1 MLNSYNVSYEA
12 NISKI
17 GNAETLFIPK
27 ELTKLLHWEI
37 GSKEKMRVKLCP
49 NEQGEV
55 VIKPINQWS
64 AEKQTKAIEQFLK
77 TVNETDPNDEP
88 LPDNF
93 EELYCYRELIKTANN
108 VPEYYIPNMH
118 KKWSAEN
125 QLKSGLKLL
134 QVIKETK
141 DPEPLPENFAEEFAY
156 KGEDKVINN

>member
-27 ELTKLLHWEI
+27 ELAKLLHWEI
-37 GSKEKMRVKLCP
+37 GNKEKMRVKLCP

-64 AEKQTKAIEQFLK
+64 AE
-77 TVNETDPNDEP
+77 
-88 LPDNF
+88 
-93 EELYCYRELIKTANN
+93 
-108 VPEYYIPNMH
+108 
-118 KKWSAEN
+118 N

-141 DPEPLPENFAEEFAY
+141 DTEPLPENFAEEFAY
-156 KGEDKVINN
+156 KDEDVDFSLFEGLGDE